1 MGVKLKTGNG
11 LVGYKFKSDLLCFRL
26 AIGTNKVKGDATE
39 IDEILEIQ
47 FNTSSDIDVL
57 IQNLEKLS
65 KKMKDS
71 EQLAV
76 CA

>member
-1 MGVKLKTGNG
+1 MCTKLKTGSG
-11 LVGYKFKSDLLCFRL
+11 IVGYRFRADLVSCRFLVGK
-26 AIGTNKVKGDATE
+26 NKIEGDPTE
-39 IDEILEIQ
+39 MDEIIEIE

-57 IQNLEKLS
+57 IKNLEKLS